1 MDEARYA
8 SGRWQVQEGK
18 AEEFVSGW
26 RSWIAWTSENI
37 PGFRSATLLRS
48 DEDGSLFVSVSD
60 WVDEASLKA
69 WKSSPG
75 FREKIA
81 AVKELCDDFQGSGY
95 SVAAELTASSV
106 RS

>member
-18 AEEFVSGW
+18 ADEFVSRWNGW
-26 RSWIAWTSENI
+26 MVWTSENI

-48 DEDGSLFVSVSD
+48 DEDALLFVSVSD
-60 WVDEASLKA
+60 WDDKTSLKS
-69 WKSSPG
+69 WKASPG

-81 AVKELCDDFQGSGY
+81 AVRDLCDEMQGGDY
-95 SVAAELTASSV
+95 VVATQVAAAPART
-106 RS
+106 

>member
-1 MDEARYA
+1 MDEVRYA

-18 AEEFVSGW
+18 ADEFISRWHG
-26 RSWIAWTSENI
+26 WIAWTSENI

-48 DEDGSLFVSVSD
+48 DEDAQLFVSVSD
-60 WVDEASLKA
+60 WDDEVSLKA
-69 WKSSPG
+69 WKASPG

-81 AVKELCDDFQGSGY
+81 AVRDLCDDFQGGDY
-95 SVAAELTASSV
+95 HVATEVTAPSV